1 MPSSDSV
8 WALIAASTAAS
19 LVSRV
24 VFWSARTPLIRSSFP
39 SMPSERLSMAVH
51 SLPASSSSLRVWLP
65 TAARRRSSLP
75 SSDSV
80 WALIAASMAASLV
93 SRVAFWSART
103 PLIRSSFTSM
113 DSVWALSAASRATSL
128 VSRVVLT
135 EPRTS
140 RMACSLACWSELILS
155 MASASFAMASSFLRA
170 PLSMA
175 STTLVKSL
183 TTDTLI
189 V

>member
-1 MPSSDSV
+1 MAV
-8 WALIAASTAAS
+8 AS
-19 LVSRV
+19 LS
-24 VFWSARTPLIRSSFP
+24 
-39 SMPSERLSMAVH
+39 
-51 SLPASSSSLRVWLP
+51 ASSSCLRVWLS
-65 TAARRRSSLP
+65 TAAVSRSSLP

-80 WALIAASMAASLV
+80 CALIAASMAASLV

-103 PLIRSSFTSM
+103 PLIRSSFPSIER
-113 DSVWALSAASRATSL
+113 VCALSAASMAMSL

-135 EPRTS
+135 ELRTS
-140 RMACSLACWSELILS
+140 RMAWSLACWSEFILS
-155 MASASFAMASSFLRA
+155 MAAASFAMASSFLRE

-183 TTDTLI
+183 ITDTFI

>member
-1 MPSSDSV
+1 M
-8 WALIAASTAAS
+8 
-19 LVSRV
+19 
-24 VFWSARTPLIRSSFP
+24 
-39 SMPSERLSMAVH
+39 
-51 SLPASSSSLRVWLP
+51 
-65 TAARRRSSLP
+65 
-75 SSDSV
+75 
-80 WALIAASMAASLV
+80 
-93 SRVAFWSART
+93 
-103 PLIRSSFTSM
+103 
-113 DSVWALSAASRATSL
+113 SAASRATSL

-140 RMACSLACWSELILS
+140 RMACSLACWSEPILS

-189 V
+189 VELISGASSWHEVRNAGTASSMVMASGMNFLRFMSLWAPP